1 MFLLQN
7 FAAMGLDKY
16 LTPNKYG
23 QWFKQVFQC
32 FQCAISHVK
41 RGGIPFFN
49 SNSIV
54 FFTRAF
60 RALACSVREKKTDLN
75 IRLPC
80 EGLHEKIREF

>member
-23 QWFKQVFQC
+23 QRFKQVFQC
-32 FQCAISHVK
+32 FPCAISHVK
-41 RGGIPFFN
+41 RGGIPL
-49 SNSIV
+49 IV